1 MSADSPIRGTDGGRI
16 SFIPPVLMGALI
28 LAVVFVL
35 LELAVRSDLVSRL
48 IIALPS
54 DVLMRFGVAETRDEL
69 LSGFVL
75 TFGVTAFALL
85 LELLVALPLGV
96 FLYMRRDF
104 GMAYAGW
111 LMGIFAA
118 PTFLLYPLFMVLFGR
133 NMTTLIVMG
142 FLSGVIPIIIQVE
155 QGLLAVSKTF
165 VNVGTSF
172 GASRWQIVTKI
183 MIPAAAP
190 SIFTGFRLA
199 LIYTLINIVAIEYL
213 VDVGGLG
220 RIVADKYGRFDIVGT
235 YTAIIAVMAVSALL
249 NGSIGAAER
258 RIR

>member
-1 MSADSPIRGTDGGRI
+1 MSAHSNSRGTKSARLYLIHPALVG
-16 SFIPPVLMGALI
+16 LLI
-28 LAVVFVL
+28 LVILFGF
-35 LELAVRSDLVSRL
+35 LELAVRNDLISRV

-54 DVLMRFGVAETRDEL
+54 DVVARFGEPEMRDEL
-69 LSGFVL
+69 LSGFML
-75 TFGVTAFALL
+75 TLGITAFALL
-85 LELLVALPLGV
+85 LELLVALPFGV

-165 VNVGTSF
+165 INVGNSF
-172 GASRWQIVTKI
+172 SASRWQIVTKI

-235 YTAIIAVMAVSALL
+235 YTAIMAVMLVSALL
-249 NGSIGAAER
+249 NWSISAAER